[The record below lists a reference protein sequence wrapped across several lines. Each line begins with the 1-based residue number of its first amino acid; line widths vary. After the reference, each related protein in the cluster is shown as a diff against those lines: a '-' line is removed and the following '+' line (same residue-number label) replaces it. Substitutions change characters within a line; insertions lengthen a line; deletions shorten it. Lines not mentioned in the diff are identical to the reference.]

1 MIVLYKNMLISAL
14 LLGLFA
20 ITGSGLVSL
29 TYIGTA
35 ERIAENERQAL
46 LRSLNALIPSQ
57 SYDNDIFTDVIE
69 VTNQELLG
77 SKVPVAVYRARSGGS
92 PVAAVLTPIAPDG
105 YSGAIK
111 LLVAINYDGTLA
123 GVRVISHKETPG
135 LGDGIEVER
144 NDWILAFN
152 GRSLTNPTPD
162 EWKVKKD
169 GGLFDQFTGA
179 TITPRAVVKAV
190 FNTLRYY
197 QLNRDAIYIP
207 AKRTEGDSNE

>member
-1 MIVLYKNMLISAL
+1 MFFKNMLISAL

-29 TYIGTA
+29 TYMGTA

-46 LRSLNALIPSQ
+46 LRSINALIPSQ

-69 VTNQELLG
+69 VTHQELLG
-77 SKVPVAVYRARSGGS
+77 SKAPVTLYRARLGGA
-92 PVAAVLTPIAPDG
+92 PVATVLTPVAPDG

-123 GVRVISHKETPG
+123 GVRVISHRETPG

-144 NDWILAFN
+144 NDWILGFN
-152 GRSLTNPTPD
+152 DRSLTNPAAE

-169 GGLFDQFTGA
+169 GGIFDQFTGA

-190 FNTLRYY
+190 FNALRYY
-197 QLNRDAIYIP
+197 QLNRDAIYVP
-207 AKRTEGDSNE
+207 AKRDEENPDE